1 MTCKDYGKLVAKMLR
16 EGVSSTHCP
25 KCGDEVKVSMHIR
38 SANSK
43 LEWDNTLFLDK
54 LKSELKPRRNGK

>member
-16 EGVSSTHCP
+16 EGVSSVQCP
-25 KCGDEVKVSMHIR
+25 ECGDEVKVSMHIR

-43 LEWDNTLFLDK
+43 LEFDNVLFLNN